1 MKSIRKK
8 IAIVK
13 ASLVLFLS
21 ALPIVNGEKAETIVL
36 PDDVTT
42 EPKKVPADEVFVG
55 NNDPF
60 LEDLLNKMEEKVHS
74 TDDGLGM

>member
-21 ALPIVNGEKAETIVL
+21 TLPSVNGEKVKDIVV
-36 PDDVTT
+36 PDSVAT

-55 NNDPF
+55 NDNPF
-60 LEDLLNKMEEKVHS
+60 LEDLLNQMEEKVHS

>member
-1 MKSIRKK
+1 MKPIRKI
-8 IAIVK
+8 IARITS
-13 ASLVLFLS
+13 SLVLPLS
-21 ALPIVNGEKAETIVL
+21 TFPIVNGEKVENIVV
-36 PDDVTT
+36 PDEYTT

-55 NNDPF
+55 KDNLF